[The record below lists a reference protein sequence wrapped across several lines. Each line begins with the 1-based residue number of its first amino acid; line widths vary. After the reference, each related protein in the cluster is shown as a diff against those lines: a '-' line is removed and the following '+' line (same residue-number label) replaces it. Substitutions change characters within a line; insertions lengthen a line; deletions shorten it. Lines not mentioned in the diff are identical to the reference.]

1 MGSGSVSGFENN
13 LSVKNLL
20 FMSPELT
27 GSARTPWA
35 LPPTK
40 ETISFLSASLF
51 PFKFSAIFFSFLST
65 YKQIQRNKFALTQLL
80 FSFLFFFS
88 CLVSSLDRFGRS
100 KHISFFPSL

>member
-40 ETISFLSASLF
+40 ETISFLSASLS
-51 PFKFSAIFFSFLST
+51 PFKFSAIFFSFLS
-65 YKQIQRNKFALTQLL
+65 FDL
-80 FSFLFFFS
+80 
-88 CLVSSLDRFGRS
+88 
-100 KHISFFPSL
+100 